1 VPIQHLTHA
10 AVQHDWGMLLEG
22 KVAIVTGSS
31 RGIGQGIALRLA
43 HEGARVAM
51 TARGVEGLEHAAQAV
66 RATGGTVIAIAGDAG
81 VTADVDAL
89 FTQVLDAWGTVDV
102 LVNNAAWASPQAH
115 FLEMDE
121 AHWDTVIQ
129 TNLKS
134 VYLHCHRAANI
145 MVDRGTRGSIVNIS
159 SFAAARAHRNMAAY
173 DATKGGMEAM
183 TRSMAID
190 LAPFGIRVNVVGPGA
205 IHTEEYDSAG
215 EEGKR
220 RRGQTV
226 PLGRVGYPSDIAGA
240 VAFMASDDASYIT
253 GQILYV
259 DGGMLAQLRS
269 PQVDAPLPDSVR
281 ARLRGQST

>member
-1 VPIQHLTHA
+1 MRL
-10 AVQHDWGMLLEG
+10 DG
-22 KVAIVTGSS
+22 KVAIVTGAS
-31 RGIGQGIALRLA
+31 RGIGKGIAQRLA
-43 HEGARVAM
+43 QEGARVAM
-51 TARGVEGLEHAAQAV
+51 TARGRDVLDQAAQSI
-66 RATGGTVIAIAGDAG
+66 RATGGTVLAVAGDAG
-81 VTADVDAL
+81 VAADVEAL
-89 FTQVLDAWGTVDV
+89 FKQVLDTWGGVDV

-121 AHWDTVIQ
+121 THWDTVIR

-145 MVDRGTRGSIVNIS
+145 MVDRGTRGAIVNIS

-183 TRSMAID
+183 TRTMAID

-205 IHTEEYDSAG
+205 IHTEDYDVDG

-226 PLGRVGYPSDIAGA
+226 PLGRAGYPEDIAAA
-240 VAFMASDDASYIT
+240 VACLAS
-253 GQILYV
+253 
-259 DGGMLAQLRS
+259 
-269 PQVDAPLPDSVR
+269 VDA
-281 ARLRGQST
+281 